1 MRATSFD
8 LDYREAFYAA
18 PRRARRAGERAA
30 LGMGLAASVFLC
42 VAARTSDSPSTE
54 GAQQLA
60 LGLSPV
66 AGVSGGPAQEP
77 QPGQVTRVAK
87 FTAKASMAPP
97 DLSAGALVKSYS
109 RFDLAAPG
117 FVQEKKTLSS
127 RDTSDENGRIDTLTI
142 GDFAH
147 GGPFVRID
155 VHRGLG
161 PVEANPDFFL
171 DMTRRANR
179 EFLTVNKI
187 VHPASLNTKFGAFEA
202 ADMRI
207 AAADG
212 SPGAEPRPCV
222 GARLV
227 DRSGSLEIAGLFC
240 PAATAAPFARATVGC
255 LIDSLAYAPA
265 GGNDEAAAF
274 FEKANN
280 DHAALC
286 PNSAG
291 DEVTAS
297 IPPGRASAKTPANN
311 LARPT
316 AKSTAKSAAKSS
328 TMQTSRPTVPPT
340 AKSSVPPVK
349 SGKAG

>member
-8 LDYREAFYAA
+8 LDYQEAFYAA

-42 VAARTSDSPSTE
+42 VAARTSDGPSAE
-54 GAQQLA
+54 SAQKLA
-60 LGLSPV
+60 LGLAPV
-66 AGVSGGPAQEP
+66 AAAPGSSPQEP

-87 FTAKASMAPP
+87 FTAKASMAAPE
-97 DLSAGALVKSYS
+97 LSAGALVKSYS

-117 FVQEKKTLSS
+117 FAQEKKTLSS
-127 RDTSDENGRIDTLTI
+127 RDTSDENGRIDTLTM

-161 PVEANPDFFL
+161 PAEANPDFFL

-179 EFLTVNKI
+179 QFLTVNKI
-187 VHPASLNTKFGAFEA
+187 VHPAPLNTKFGAFEA

-227 DRSGSLEIAGLFC
+227 DKSGSLEIAGLFC
-240 PAATAAPFARATVGC
+240 PAATGAPFARATVGC

-265 GGNDEAAAF
+265 GADDEAAAF
-274 FEKANN
+274 FERANAV
-280 DHAALC
+280 HAALC

-291 DEVTAS
+291 DDVTAS
-297 IPPGRASAKTPANN
+297 IPTDRPSAKTSAKAPAKSSAKTPLKT
-311 LARPT
+311 LAKTPARAP
-316 AKSTAKSAAKSS
+316 AK
-328 TMQTSRPTVPPT
+328 PT
-340 AKSSVPPVK
+340 AKSSVAPVK
-349 SGKAG
+349 PGKAG